1 LNVDSDYVEHGYRMS
16 LADITPHPESPV
28 EPPAFQDA
36 LRQWNVLMGDVAL
49 RHHHSSGQGTNLHYQ
64 ARIEELGPDGNWT
77 KIGLLDSTIREADL
91 SGWPPEELTRIF
103 LQDRCAAAIATL
115 PQGRTL
121 TIHGIGHWRYNET
134 KGTRVVG
141 LDSGLPAVRVRGVS
155 GIFRVGGAVK
165 IIEDD
170 LSGIEIARFREMRVR
185 PPREETDFPIRMLP
199 ARWRASLC
207 TPPRLFQSFGPP
219 EMFAHPSM
227 VPLIAAVA
235 LRQRAVDSLPRTK

>member
-1 LNVDSDYVEHGYRMS
+1 MS
-16 LADITPHPESPV
+16 LADFTPKPESPV
-28 EPPAFQDA
+28 EPLATHDA
-36 LRQWNVLMGDVAL
+36 LQQWNVLMGNVAL
-49 RHHHSSGQGTNLHYQ
+49 RHHYRSGQGTNLHYQ
-64 ARIEELGPDGNWT
+64 ARIEELGPDGSWT
-77 KIGLLDSTIREADL
+77 KIGLLDSTTREADL

-103 LQDRCAAAIATL
+103 LQNRCAAAIATL

-121 TIHGIGHWRYNET
+121 TIYGIGNWRYNET

-141 LDSGLPAVRVRGVS
+141 LESDLPAIRVKGISGVFW
-155 GIFRVGGAVK
+155 IGGPVK
-165 IIEDD
+165 VIEDD
-170 LSGIEIARFREMRVR
+170 VSGTEIARFREMRVR

-199 ARWRASLC
+199 ARWRAPLC

-235 LRQRAVDSLPRTK
+235 LRQCAVDSLGRAQVD